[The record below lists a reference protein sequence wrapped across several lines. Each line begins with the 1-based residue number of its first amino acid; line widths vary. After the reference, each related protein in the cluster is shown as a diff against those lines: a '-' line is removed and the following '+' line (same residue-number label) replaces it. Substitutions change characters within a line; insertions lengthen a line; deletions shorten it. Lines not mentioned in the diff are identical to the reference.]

1 MIQYIDVLPTFI
13 EAAGGNP
20 LDFDFDGK
28 SFLRVLNGET
38 DTHHEYSFGVQTSKG
53 IYSGPEPDG
62 YGIRTARDKRYRF
75 VWNLNWE
82 QKFSNTVIARM
93 EAYHS
98 WKAKGE
104 QGDAFA
110 MERFEHYQSRPEYE
124 LYDLQADPY
133 ELENLADNPEYQK
146 IQERLKA
153 QVVAW
158 MKQQSDHGKLT
169 EFDALSRKGVH
180 DTRPSTSSP

>member
-1 MIQYIDVLPTFI
+1 
-13 EAAGGNP
+13 
-20 LDFDFDGK
+20 
-28 SFLRVLNGET
+28 
-38 DTHHEYSFGVQTSKG
+38 
-53 IYSGPEPDG
+53 
-62 YGIRTARDKRYRF
+62 
-75 VWNLNWE
+75 
-82 QKFSNTVIARM
+82 
-93 EAYHS
+93 
-98 WKAKGE
+98 
-104 QGDAFA
+104 

-158 MKQQSDHGKLT
+158 MKQQSDQGKPT

-180 DTRPSTSSP
+180 DTRPSNQSP